1 MTPEEKQR
9 RLDLFRSYDDFN
21 RHNGLR
27 LTDVDDGTATVEVT
41 LRKEGLNPRG
51 MAHGGLIFTLCDVAT
66 GVAARTGGRT
76 TVSQDASI
84 YFLRPGVNTEKL
96 TAKGR
101 VLKEGRTTGY
111 AEAEVFNDDGV
122 LIAKAGVTVHYLDD
136 RKA

>member
-51 MAHGGLIFTLCDVAT
+51 IAHGGLIFTLCDVAT

-111 AEAEVFNDDGV
+111 AEAEVFNDDGT
-122 LIAKAGVTVHYLDD
+122 LIAKAAVTVHYLDD

>member
-9 RLDLFRSYDDFN
+9 RLELFRSYDDFN

-51 MAHGGLIFTLCDVAT
+51 IAHGGLIFTLCDVAT

-111 AEAEVFNDDGV
+111 AEAEVFNDDGT
-122 LIAKAGVTVHYLDD
+122 LIAKAAVTVHYLDD